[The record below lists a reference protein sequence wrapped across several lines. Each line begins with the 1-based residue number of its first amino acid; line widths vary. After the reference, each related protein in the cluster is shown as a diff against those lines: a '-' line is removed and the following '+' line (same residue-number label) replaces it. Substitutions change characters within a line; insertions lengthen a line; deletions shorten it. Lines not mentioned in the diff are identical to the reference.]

1 MVWMRTR
8 GNHLSEERLAG
19 GERPSAE
26 PGRRPSGYLNMGT
39 SIALGAA
46 LGLLFGTML
55 NNLTWG
61 LIIGAALGVVLGAIV
76 EAQRK
81 KQ

>member
-1 MVWMRTR
+1 M
-8 GNHLSEERLAG
+8 SQERLAG
-19 GERPSAE
+19 DPRPPAQ
-26 PGRRPSGYLNMGT
+26 PGHGPSGYMNMGT

-55 NNLTWG
+55 GDLTWG

-76 EAQRK
+76 EAQRSK
-81 KQ
+81 R